1 VFGIQTTAFPLAP
14 GVLQSFANAGA
25 GEPTLAPVTTGLD
38 SNAFYDQC
46 GQGIVQGWTSDL
58 TATGQTPAR
67 GDTLGT
73 YSTTMGPTV
82 PYAPNA
88 TDQTNLVAQLSKAL
102 SGVRSCV
109 FDLSTFTIDTT
120 KLNEAQVYLVDG
132 SGNKTVLKLDSGK
145 TNGWYMDDITT
156 NSQGTM
162 TATTLELFGQ
172 ACDQLKSPNT
182 VDIKFDFPCDLVIT
196 IDKP

>member
-1 VFGIQTTAFPLAP
+1 
-14 GVLQSFANAGA
+14 
-25 GEPTLAPVTTGLD
+25 
-38 SNAFYDQC
+38 
-46 GQGIVQGWTSDL
+46 
-58 TATGQTPAR
+58 
-67 GDTLGT
+67 
-73 YSTTMGPTV
+73 MGPTA
-82 PYAPNA
+82 PYTPTAS
-88 TDQTNLVAQLSKAL
+88 DQSMLVAQLSKAL
-102 SGVRSCV
+102 SGVRSCI
-109 FDLSTFTIDTT
+109 FDLSTFTINTA
-120 KLNEAQVYLVDG
+120 KLNEAQVYLLDG